1 MAKKAV
7 IACQV
12 FYREVLDIVAEQEIR
27 MEFLPQGLHNLPD
40 ETDMREEIQ
49 AKIDQLEAEGYELI
63 ILGYGYCSGGIEGLT
78 AAEAKL
84 VVPVT
89 DDCIP
94 LLTGQIGSDFCR
106 EATYYLSR
114 GWIDCGGDS
123 YKQYLF
129 LTNQEGN
136 WKQRFIEYENQNKN
150 ALVEW
155 YKHPEYRS
163 TQDYDEETARYIT
176 YECLKGYDAITLI
189 DNGNL
194 APIHFDYAAQMHE
207 FCSGILE
214 EYGTDSLDYQVVS
227 GQLTFLEK
235 LFTVSSQAEIEA
247 SDRLK
252 VFPSETPVEIE

>member
-1 MAKKAV
+1 MNKRAI

-12 FYREVLDIVAEQEIR
+12 FYREVLDIVDEQEMR
-27 MEFLPQGLHNLPD
+27 VEFLPQGLHNLPD
-40 ETDMREEIQ
+40 ETDMKEEIQ

-78 AAEAKL
+78 TAQAKL
-84 VVPVT
+84 IVPVT
-89 DDCIP
+89 DDCIS
-94 LLTGQIGSDFCR
+94 LLTGQLGSEFCR

-114 GWIDCGGDS
+114 GWIDCGGDP

-136 WKQRFIEYENQNKN
+136 WKKRFREYENQNKN

-163 TQDYDEETARYIT
+163 NQDYDEETARYII
-176 YECLKGYDAITLI
+176 YECLKGYDSIKLI

-194 APIHFDYAAQMHE
+194 APIHFDYAEKMHK
-207 FCSGILE
+207 FCSGILK
-214 EYGTDSLDYQVVS
+214 EYGTASLDYQVVS
-227 GQLTFLEK
+227 GQLKFLEK
-235 LFTVSSQAEIEA
+235 LFTISSQAEIEK

-252 VFPSETPVEIE
+252 LFSPKNPVEIK